1 MSNLRNKDVVVH
13 ANKTSNNVVCIC
25 KSHYIDCLIK
35 ELCIENSL
43 GNLAYAQST
52 HTKWK
57 SWKIIG
63 LLCVLLEIQI
73 QPMDFPLLYYISKLH
88 KCPYEQRYMDGSAK
102 CSTKPLS
109 KLLLSN
115 LIAVKIGLQSY
126 CDTIY

>member
-1 MSNLRNKDVVVH
+1 MSNLRNKDVVH

-52 HTKWK
+52 HTKRK

-73 QPMDFPLLYYISKLH
+73 QPMDFRYSTTFLNYISVPMNNVIWMGL
-88 KCPYEQRYMDGSAK
+88 PNAPQ
-102 CSTKPLS
+102 
-109 KLLLSN
+109 N
-115 LIAVKIGLQSY
+115 LFPNYYYLI
-126 CDTIY
+126 